1 MGAKDEKC
9 CKFIQIKAGFYHHY
23 CGNKTHIPNV
33 CSPSTPVCHEPIG
46 ADAERF
52 PGNSNLPF
60 SCDFGDLET
69 EVHGVQIGWLPL
81 EDIVTPPGFVRLRM
95 GGRTKEEDLGD

>member
-1 MGAKDEKC
+1 MLH
-9 CKFIQIKAGFYHHY
+9 FHSITTIYVIFYNHTS
-23 CGNKTHIPNV
+23 GNN
-33 CSPSTPVCHEPIG
+33 
-46 ADAERF
+46 
-52 PGNSNLPF
+52 NSNVPF

-95 GGRTKEEDLGD
+95 GGRRKEEDLGD